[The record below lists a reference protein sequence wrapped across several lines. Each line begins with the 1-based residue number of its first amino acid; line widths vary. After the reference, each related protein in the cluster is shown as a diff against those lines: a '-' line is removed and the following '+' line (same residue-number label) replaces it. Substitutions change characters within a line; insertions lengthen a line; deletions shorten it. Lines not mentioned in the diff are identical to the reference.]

1 MQADAPVRIELA
13 AAPSLGHPTASAR
26 VLLNV
31 VVAGGDLRLCA
42 PRHTLF
48 LLLAEMA
55 LLYLLTCL
63 FSQGYFGKECF
74 IKLAPFAVV
83 IGVGLVTGN

>member
-1 MQADAPVRIELA
+1 MP
-13 AAPSLGHPTASAR
+13 
-26 VLLNV
+26 
-31 VVAGGDLRLCA
+31 
-42 PRHTLF
+42 F
-48 LLLAEMA
+48 
-55 LLYLLTCL
+55 